1 MKEKPIEQHKL
12 VVQLLEALR
21 TAKEPL
27 LDEACDDRGSLA
39 EVISAIEVG
48 EKAPTLMEVGEALS
62 FASDREAEG
71 YSSGWRT
78 SHAHAVSAVLRRCT
92 ALLEEA
98 CDETEPDSNGYDAG
112 YDSGFKA
119 GRAYGS
125 IKPITQEDAAG
136 GAEEAREAGC
146 ATINIATCRG
156 EIIQVDGMPD
166 GYEYTVHDV
175 DQEVL

>member
-1 MKEKPIEQHKL
+1 VIPLFVWRTVMKERPIEQHKL
-12 VVQLLEALR
+12 VPQLLEALR
-21 TAKEPL
+21 AAKEPL

-39 EVISAIEVG
+39 EIDYAIEVG

-71 YSSGWRT
+71 YSSGWKA
-78 SHAHAVSAVLRRCT
+78 SHAHVVSAVLRRCT

-136 GAEEAREAGC
+136 GAEEVREAGWELGRKE
-146 ATINIATCRG
+146 AEKEARN
-156 EIIQVDGMPD
+156 V
-166 GYEYTVHDV
+166 
-175 DQEVL
+175 